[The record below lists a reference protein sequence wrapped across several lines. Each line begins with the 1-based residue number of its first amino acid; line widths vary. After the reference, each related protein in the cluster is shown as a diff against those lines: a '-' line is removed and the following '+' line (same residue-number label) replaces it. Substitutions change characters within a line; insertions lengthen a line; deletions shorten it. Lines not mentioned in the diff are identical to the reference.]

1 MRAIDETRE
10 TPTPASR
17 RLLGPLACFPALPAD
32 LVQRGADAIVVQH
45 LFGVGS
51 AMLETK
57 FVLNVRSV
65 AKISRERQSLRHS
78 KAIFFAVLDHTL
90 VLSTELDR

>member
-1 MRAIDETRE
+1 
-10 TPTPASR
+10 
-17 RLLGPLACFPALPAD
+17 
-32 LVQRGADAIVVQH
+32 
-45 LFGVGS
+45 
-51 AMLETK
+51 MLETK

-90 VLSTELDR
+90 VLSTEFGPLKNAAVGLVNFN